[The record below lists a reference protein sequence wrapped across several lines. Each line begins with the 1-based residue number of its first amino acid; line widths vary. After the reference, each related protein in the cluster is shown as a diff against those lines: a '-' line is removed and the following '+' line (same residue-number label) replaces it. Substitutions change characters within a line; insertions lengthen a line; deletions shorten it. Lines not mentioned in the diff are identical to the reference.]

1 MKWLKILHFIHRR
14 LGECDSIKSEAVE
27 QHSRQNGERFHV
39 ADIDWVKQ
47 VKLKDHMAL
56 CL

>member
-1 MKWLKILHFIHRR
+1 MEDYVSVTPLNLKPLN
-14 LGECDSIKSEAVE
+14 SIAVKM
-27 QHSRQNGERFHV
+27 GERFHV